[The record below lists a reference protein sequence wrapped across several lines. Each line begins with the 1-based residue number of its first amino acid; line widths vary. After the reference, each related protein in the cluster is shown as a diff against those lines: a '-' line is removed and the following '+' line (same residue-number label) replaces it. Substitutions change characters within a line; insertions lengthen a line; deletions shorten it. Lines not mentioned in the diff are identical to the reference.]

1 MMGQRIV
8 LFGACD
14 RHNLGDLLFP
24 HIAHALLRE
33 QGVRG
38 ETVVA
43 GLARRDLR
51 AFGGHA
57 VHSLGALLS
66 APDAPPT
73 VLLHVGGELL
83 TCDAWRAAV
92 MLLPPDEVQRMV
104 AYFEARPAER
114 ADWTARTL
122 GSAANAPY
130 VQSRARWPQL
140 ERVLFNAVGGV
151 ALAAADAGLRAEVRA
166 ALQAA
171 DRVTV
176 RDAVT
181 QAQLAVAGI
190 AAPLLPDPAVM
201 VAALFDTAIRT
212 QAGRG
217 AVAALRRAFP
227 QGHLAV
233 QFSAEFG
240 DDRTL
245 DALAAQLERVAGD
258 SGFGLALFRAGA
270 APWHD
275 DLDVYQRLAGRLRAA
290 RARIVESM
298 NIWDACALIAT
309 SRGFVGG
316 SLHGRIVASAFGLP
330 RINLRS
336 PAAADHPSKQA
347 AYAATWEDASMPGA
361 VDAATLSPALSQ
373 ALAIDRDLLRQQAD
387 AQAQRYRTGF
397 AALCTALT

>member
-1 MMGQRIV
+1 MGQRIV

-33 QGVRG
+33 HGVGG
-38 ETVVA
+38 EIVVA
-43 GLARRDLR
+43 GLLGRDLR
-51 AFGGHA
+51 ASGGHA
-57 VHSLGALLS
+57 VQPLGALLS
-66 APDAPPT
+66 ARDAPPT

-92 MLLPPDEVQRMV
+92 MLLPADEVQRMV

-114 ADWTARTL
+114 ADWTARIL

-130 VQSRARWPQL
+130 VQSRTRWPQL

-151 ALAAADAGLRAEVRA
+151 ALAAADARLRAEVRA

-171 DRVTV
+171 DTVTV
-176 RDAVT
+176 RDAAT
-181 QAQLAVAGI
+181 RAQLAVAGI
-190 AAPLLPDPAVM
+190 EAALLPDPAVM
-201 VAALFDTAIRT
+201 VAALFGGAIRT
-212 QAGRG
+212 QAERG
-217 AVAALRRAFP
+217 AVAALQQAFP

-245 DALAAQLERVAGD
+245 DVLAAQLDRVAAD
-258 SGFGLALFRAGA
+258 SDSGLALFRAGA

-275 DLDVYQRLAGRLRAA
+275 DLDVYRRLAGRLRAA
-290 RARIVESM
+290 RTRIVESI

-309 SRGFVGG
+309 SRGFVGS
-316 SLHGRIVASAFGLP
+316 SLHGRIVASAFGLS
-330 RINLRS
+330 RVNLRS
-336 PAAADHPSKQA
+336 PAAADHPGKQA
-347 AYAATWEDASMPGA
+347 AYAATWDDASMPGVVD
-361 VDAATLSPALSQ
+361 VDALVPALAQ
-373 ALAIDRDLLRQQAD
+373 ALALDREALRQQAD

-397 AALCTALT
+397 AALCTALK